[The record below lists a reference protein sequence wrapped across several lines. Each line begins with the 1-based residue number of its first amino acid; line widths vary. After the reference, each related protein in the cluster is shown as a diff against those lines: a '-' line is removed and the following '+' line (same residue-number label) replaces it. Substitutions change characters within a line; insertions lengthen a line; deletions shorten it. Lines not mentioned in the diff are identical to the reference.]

1 MLDFSRVIFFG
12 IKVAIMQ
19 PRKEQPMETTYN
31 NAVIRM
37 KAPTDTEGR
46 KARIEEATIKFLKR
60 AMAQKENKNG
70 KSDSEPRR
78 RPA

>member
-1 MLDFSRVIFFG
+1 
-12 IKVAIMQ
+12 
-19 PRKEQPMETTYN
+19 METTYN

-37 KAPTDTEGR
+37 KAPTDTEER

-70 KSDSEPRR
+70 KSDSESRR